1 MKKISA
7 AEFMATHKQAGKNS
21 KLEPYRDDILL
32 LKKEGYTQQ
41 QIMDFLNW
49 FIRSRAGKTSAV
61 AETRDRVVDNPVQAE
76 SRRAVV
82 RPVLS
87 EKQPEEQSVIGR
99 FNLNGEINA
108 QELM

>member
-41 QIMDFLNW
+41 QIMDF
-49 FIRSRAGKTSAV
+49 
-61 AETRDRVVDNPVQAE
+61 
-76 SRRAVV
+76 
-82 RPVLS
+82 
-87 EKQPEEQSVIGR
+87 
-99 FNLNGEINA
+99 
-108 QELM
+108 